1 MAPLKRIVAFAHS
14 QGAKIGVQL
23 AHAGRKAS
31 TYAPWVHADM
41 AKTWKAPTY
50 VAGKDEGGWPD
61 HGMYACT
68 SHLGCADR
76 LLNALSV
83 RAERDSI
90 LGPVPQAQRPNG
102 AADC

>member
-61 HGMYACT
+61 HGTYACT
-68 SHLGCADR
+68 ARHAVE
-76 LLNALSV
+76 LNS
-83 RAERDSI
+83 R
-90 LGPVPQAQRPNG
+90 
-102 AADC
+102 